1 MRTRRRRPNRLLV
14 AVLTALCLTGCGST
28 VSTTGTVAASGSGLD
43 AAPGQAGADG
53 LSGPVGSGGS
63 IGPGGGS
70 QAGIAGGSAMP
81 GPASPESGAAPGS
94 TGSSTGNNG
103 AGLTTTKLPPI
114 ELGTYYLDGGTDA
127 LAAQGVGL
135 DIPDNKPLFDAMVRY
150 LNGHGGLAGRQIRPV
165 YYKYVYGGDPQA
177 QDAAACAQFTEDNH
191 VYLVIGGINS
201 GAGQLADCLTKH
213 GVPLIGANA
222 GGDARYF
229 AKNHRYVYEPGQA
242 NFTTGLSSLVAD
254 LARNGF
260 FSKGSSVGLVQY
272 EGPVYDNAVAD
283 GLIPALAK
291 LGLTLKDRARVTCC
305 DNTVIA
311 SGSANAQLKFST
323 EGINRVIFMAPGGA
337 VANAFMQSAS
347 SQGYKPQYGVW
358 SADSPFVL
366 AIVAPKDQL
375 AAATGIGYQP
385 GLDVAG
391 AQDPTASTP
400 AAKACLAF
408 WSSIGQSDQSGL
420 NSALK
425 RASCDIFYTLLR
437 AVRVAD
443 ATTSTAALEAGYDAI
458 GGSYTPAATFATKF
472 VAGSHD
478 ASNGYRRLVYQADCS
493 CFTYVGQT
501 KPIR

>member
-1 MRTRRRRPNRLLV
+1 MRRNPGWLPLAVV
-14 AVLTALCLTGCGST
+14 AAIGLAGCGST
-28 VSTTGTVAASGSGLD
+28 VTPTASGAASSSGLG
-43 AAPGQAGADG
+43 AAAGQPGTDGLGGVAGPAPTDLGADA
-53 LSGPVGSGGS
+53 
-63 IGPGGGS
+63 
-70 QAGIAGGSAMP
+70 QAGGSAAALTP
-81 GPASPESGAAPGS
+81 GAAGPGSDGPAGRAGNPG
-94 TGSSTGNNG
+94 GVGG
-103 AGLTTTKLPPI
+103 RGTTTKLPPI
-114 ELGTYYLDGGTDA
+114 EIGTYYLDGGTDA

-150 LNGHGGLAGRQIRPV
+150 LNAHGGLAGRQIRPV

-201 GAGQLADCLTKH
+201 GAGQLANCLVKH

-229 AKNHRYVYEPGQA
+229 AKNHRFVYEPGQA
-242 NFTTGLSSLVAD
+242 NFTTGLSALVAD

-283 GLIPALAK
+283 GLVPALAK
-291 LGLTLKDRARVTCC
+291 VGLTLKDRARVTCC

-337 VANAFMQSAS
+337 VANDFMQSAS

-366 AIVAPKDQL
+366 AVVAPKDQL

-400 AAKACLAF
+400 AAKACLDF
-408 WSSIGQSDQSGL
+408 WSSLGQSDRSGL

-425 RASCDIFYTLLR
+425 RASCDIFFTLLR
-437 AVRVAD
+437 AVKVPD
-443 ATTSTAALEAGYDAI
+443 ATTSTAALESGYDAI
-458 GGSYTPAATFATKF
+458 GGSYQPAATFATKF
-472 VAGSHD
+472 VSGSHD
-478 ASNGYRRLVYQADCS
+478 ASNGYRRLVYQVDCS
-493 CFTYVGQT
+493 CFTYVGKT